1 MTVPLVA
8 AISLA
13 ACLLAFGWA
22 REHRLRRSLL
32 SLLTRVFNQEVDR

>member
-1 MTVPLVA
+1 MTTPIVA

-32 SLLTRVFNQEVDR
+32 YLLTRIFAKEDNR

>member
-1 MTVPLVA
+1 MTTPIVA

-22 REHRLRRSLL
+22 REHRLRRSLM
-32 SLLTRVFNQEVDR
+32 SLLARLFNKESE